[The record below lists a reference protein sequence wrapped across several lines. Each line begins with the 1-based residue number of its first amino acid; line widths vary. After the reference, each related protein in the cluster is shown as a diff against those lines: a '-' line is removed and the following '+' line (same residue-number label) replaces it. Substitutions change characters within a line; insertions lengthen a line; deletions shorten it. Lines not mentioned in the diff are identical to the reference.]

1 MGLGKNPRIKTFA
14 MHYYQTTVGNSLRD
28 RLLNH
33 NYTVSRTST
42 LNSFL
47 SYMHSN
53 HASVPFVL
61 GEAGDA
67 LGSLVDGE
75 AQLDAVLG
83 SALWE
88 VDWLLYAMA
97 SSYNRVNMN
106 QCKVGQLPVFLIDL
120 APFTNVS

>member
-1 MGLGKNPRIKTFA
+1 
-14 MHYYQTTVGNSLRD
+14 MHYYQTNVGHSLRD
-28 RLLNH
+28 DLLNH
-33 NYTVSRTST
+33 SYTALRTNT
-42 LNSFL
+42 LEGFL
-47 SYMHSN
+47 SYMHTN

-61 GEAGDA
+61 DESGDA
-67 LGSLVDGE
+67 LGSLGGQE

-106 QCKVGQLPVFLIDL
+106 QCKVRQVESFAAYLDIATRCDGP
-120 APFTNVS
+120 TNIS